1 MTVNELI
8 KNGVNEMWQF
18 DITDV
23 LHEREQKLVEQGVIK
38 QKFIINAIL
47 DIISDTIAYVTIDIK
62 GGYCPYSDE
71 VRALFDFE
79 PEYWDVGPYSNECF
93 CACLKRNEM
102 LMLVDYLGIND
113 IESIN

>member
-8 KNGVNEMWQF
+8 EYGVKEMKQF

-38 QKFIINAIL
+38 QKFIIDAIL

-71 VRALFDFE
+71 IRALFDFE
-79 PEYWDVGPYSNECF
+79 PRCWDVGPYSNDCL
-93 CACLKRNEM
+93 CACLKRDEM
-102 LMLVDYLGIND
+102 LMLVDYLGIHN